1 MPRWFERLR
10 LRARSLFRGTA
21 VDRSLQSELQ
31 IHIDEQIDE
40 HIAAGMAPAEA
51 RAAAMREFGPLA
63 RIQEECRDTRRV
75 AFVRNL
81 GRDLRYTLRSLR
93 HQPLLVIAATVSI
106 AVAGGANTTIFNLAS
121 ELLFATPSAREP
133 GRLVR
138 IRMHGNSHVSYRQW
152 KALQETGALNGLA
165 GYQIEVDVNW
175 RGPSQSVS
183 LIPLIVTANFFDVVG
198 PPLAIGRGFTSS
210 EAAAEAQPD
219 VVVISHAFWQ
229 KRLQGDAGVIG
240 RTLVFNGRP
249 YTVVGVLPS
258 TFRALPGY

>member
-75 AFVRNL
+75 AFVHNL

-93 HQPLLVIAATVSI
+93 HQPLLVMAATVSI
-106 AVAGGANTTIFNLAS
+106 AVAVGANTTIFNLAS
-121 ELLFATPSAREP
+121 ELLFSTPSARDPE
-133 GRLVR
+133 RLVR
-138 IRMHGNSHVSYRQW
+138 IRMSGNSHASYREW
-152 KALQETGALNGLA
+152 HAMRESGALKDIA
-165 GYQIEVDVNW
+165 GYQIESEVNW
-175 RGPSQSVS
+175 RGPAESVS
-183 LIPLIVTANFFDVVG
+183 LIPLIVTA
-198 PPLAIGRGFTSS
+198 
-210 EAAAEAQPD
+210 
-219 VVVISHAFWQ
+219 
-229 KRLQGDAGVIG
+229 
-240 RTLVFNGRP
+240 
-249 YTVVGVLPS
+249 
-258 TFRALPGY
+258 